1 MSKGTFP
8 ALFAL
13 QVCPR
18 GRGSGAA
25 AGGIY
30 TMACLLASP
39 RNAAATGEYSVL
51 SGMTDLT
58 IFVTALAGHIAAEAA
73 TLERFARATGTRL
86 RSTSSRKSR
95 SLCVVMAAQSHDSRA

>member
-1 MSKGTFP
+1 
-8 ALFAL
+8 
-13 QVCPR
+13 
-18 GRGSGAA
+18 
-25 AGGIY
+25 
-30 TMACLLASP
+30 
-39 RNAAATGEYSVL
+39 
-51 SGMTDLT
+51 MTDLT

>member
-18 GRGSGAA
+18 GLESGAA
-25 AGGIY
+25 AGDIY

-39 RNAAATGEYSVL
+39 RNAATGEYSVL